1 MSDYDLV
8 VLGSGPGGYVAA
20 IRAGQLGMKVALVEK
35 DQIGGVCLN
44 WGCIPSKA
52 LLRNAEVL
60 RLFQHSEDFGITV
73 DNLKFDFS
81 KAIDRSRNVVQKLT
95 TGINFLLKKNN
106 VEKIDGMGSLKD
118 STHVEIGGGTH
129 TLPTKNVILATGA
142 RPRPIPSLH
151 VDRRVVITSREA
163 LEMRDVPSRVVI
175 VGGGATGVEFAYL
188 YSTYGADV
196 TIVEL
201 LPNLLPSEDRDISI
215 EMEKAFAK
223 QGISIMTG
231 STVDKVQIGS
241 SETSVFISNTTGTT
255 ELLCDKIL
263 SAVGMQGNIENI
275 GIENIGIETNKS
287 YIAID
292 DKMETN
298 VPGIYAIGDVTGKLL
313 LAHVASAQAITAVE
327 TIAGLNPPK
336 LDYQSMPRATYCH
349 PQVASFGFTES
360 QARELGH
367 DVKIG
372 TFPFSASGKAIALG
386 ETEGVVK
393 LVIDTE
399 LGDLLGAHMI
409 GPEVTELLGELSM
422 TKLLEGTNKE
432 LGWLVHPHPT
442 ISEVVKEAALS
453 ADGEA
458 IHV

>member
-35 DQIGGVCLN
+35 DQIGGICLN

-60 RLFQHSEDFGITV
+60 RLFQHSEDFGITI
-73 DNLKFDFS
+73 DNLKFDFG

-106 VEKIDGMGSLKD
+106 VEKIEGMGSLKD
-118 STHVEIGGGTH
+118 STNVEIEGCAH

-163 LEMRDVPSRVVI
+163 LEMRDVPSKVVI

-215 EMEKAFAK
+215 EMEKAFTK

-241 SETSVFISNTTGTT
+241 SKTSVFISNTTGTT

-275 GIENIGIETNKS
+275 GIENIGIETNKG
-287 YIAID
+287 YIDID

-298 VPGIYAIGDVTGKLL
+298 VPSIYAIGDVTGKLL

-327 TIAGLNPPK
+327 TIAGLNPPN

-349 PQVASFGFTES
+349 PQVASFGLTES

-386 ETEGVVK
+386 ETEGIVK

>member
-35 DQIGGVCLN
+35 DRIGGVCLN

-60 RLFQHSEDFGITV
+60 RLFQHSEAFGITV
-73 DNLKFDFS
+73 DNLKFDFG

-106 VEKIDGMGSLKD
+106 VEKIEGMGSLKD
-118 STHVEIGGGTH
+118 STNVEIGGGAH

-163 LEMRDVPSRVVI
+163 LEMRDVPSKVVI

-215 EMEKAFAK
+215 EMEKAFTK

-241 SETSVFISNTTGTT
+241 SKTSVFISNTTGTT

-275 GIENIGIETNKS
+275 GIENIGIETNKG
-287 YIAID
+287 YIDID

-298 VPGIYAIGDVTGKLL
+298 VPSIYAIGDVTGKLL

-327 TIAGLNPPK
+327 TIAGLNPPN

-349 PQVASFGFTES
+349 PQVASFGLTES

-386 ETEGVVK
+386 ETEGIVK

>member
-35 DQIGGVCLN
+35 DQIGGICLN

-60 RLFQHSEDFGITV
+60 RLFQHSEDFGITI
-73 DNLKFDFS
+73 DNLKFDFG

-106 VEKIDGMGSLKD
+106 VEKIEGMGSLKD
-118 STHVEIGGGTH
+118 STNVEIGGGAH

-163 LEMRDVPSRVVI
+163 LEMRDVPSKVVI

-215 EMEKAFAK
+215 EMEKAFTK

-241 SETSVFISNTTGTT
+241 SKTSVFISNTTGTT

-275 GIENIGIETNKS
+275 GIENIGIETNKG
-287 YIAID
+287 YIDID

-298 VPGIYAIGDVTGKLL
+298 VPSIYAIGDVTGKLL

-327 TIAGLNPPK
+327 TIAGLNPPN

-349 PQVASFGFTES
+349 PQVASFGLTES

-386 ETEGVVK
+386 ETEGIVK